1 MIRAACLIA
10 VSATGAWADDVTA
23 ARYIE
28 PTTRYGH
35 AILGDDIEW
44 GAIEMTV
51 HGKRVIVRLPDT
63 HVFEDVAPRLVDID
77 NDGLREVMVVETS
90 IAAGA
95 RLAIYD
101 SAGTVKAATPYI
113 GRTHRWLA
121 PVGAADMDGDGFVEV
136 AYVDRPHLAKT
147 LRVWRYVD
155 GALVLVAEQAGVT
168 NHRIGESDIGGGM
181 RVCDGVVEAVTASA
195 DWQRVIATRLVK
207 DRPVSR
213 DLGPHTGRASLTAAL
228 GCDS

>member
-1 MIRAACLIA
+1 MRVLAAIA
-10 VSATGAWADDVTA
+10 FGVSAHAAVAQDVTA
-23 ARYIE
+23 ARYVE

-51 HGKRVIVRLPDT
+51 GGQRLIVRLPDT

-77 NDGLREVMVVETS
+77 RDGARDVMVVETS
-90 IAAGA
+90 IVAGA

-101 SAGTVKAATPYI
+101 GAGAVKAATPYI

-121 PVGAADMDGDGFVEV
+121 PIGAADMDGDGAMEV
-136 AYVDRPHLAKT
+136 AYIDRPHLAKT
-147 LRVWRYVD
+147 LRIWRYVD
-155 GALVLVAEQAGVT
+155 GALVNVADLAGLT

-181 RVCDGVVEAVTASA
+181 RVCDGVIEAITASA
-195 DWQRVIATRLVK
+195 DWQRVVATRFENGVL
-207 DRPVSR
+207 VSR
-213 DLGPHTGRASLTAAL
+213 DVGPHTGRKSLADAL
-228 GCDS
+228 RC